1 MLCFGEELM
10 SRLGWGGEQ
19 ALYEV
24 RERRELTTPAHDIC
38 SPTLLKLLVELL
50 ERVAKDEFMPPLTIL
65 RSITLVGNHK
75 FTWKRLLSA
84 AEGPQQASLLG
95 ALEKVMLRLAN
106 RNVTLSNKYLQS
118 AIEFL
123 FANEWRHSCLT
134 NDTLTAVTVGLVMA
148 QPPRSPLVDGT
159 IEALAWVL
167 NYGNKFAASGR
178 TAWPPGFP
186 RYLQPSLAHP
196 LAPL

>member
-1 MLCFGEELM
+1 M
-10 SRLGWGGEQ
+10 GGEQ

-50 ERVAKDEFMPPLTIL
+50 ERVAKDEFMPPLTVL